1 MNFDRLTTS
10 NPDDFVLTRK
20 IPMCQFGLIENS
32 WQLLAFILCRPESQ
46 QTIADIE
53 EKAIANSVKLGGE
66 TTLYQG

>member
-1 MNFDRLTTS
+1 M
-10 NPDDFVLTRK
+10 
-20 IPMCQFGLIENS
+20 IMCQFGLIENS
-32 WQLLAFILCRPESQ
+32 WQLLAFILCRPLSQ